1 VILTLHPGLSAY
13 LGKRREDG
21 SYTREQE
28 PAAKAA
34 LVEAIASVASDFVL
48 RKEVSADPAVYRDID
63 MIVQKRNQLV
73 YRYIRPLLASIHG

>member
-1 VILTLHPGLSAY
+1 
-13 LGKRREDG
+13 LGQRREDG

-34 LVEAIASVASDFVL
+34 LVEVIASVASDFVL